1 MSQRSTTDHCTQTEP
16 SEAEDNAAEV
26 EPRPQ
31 RRSAVN
37 RPAAANKRARNRTV
51 SMPLHELFA
60 VARKDS
66 AGKDG
71 ANADDSGNSS
81 GTGEG

>member
-1 MSQRSTTDHCTQTEP
+1 
-16 SEAEDNAAEV
+16 
-26 EPRPQ
+26 
-31 RRSAVN
+31 
-37 RPAAANKRARNRTV
+37 
-51 SMPLHELFA
+51 MPLHELFA